1 MKHVMIFMVVSLTV
15 AFTVATSAHAADPTE
30 TLRKASAV
38 FKQQYGSGQ
47 YAESMKQINIIKDA
61 GLSYQNYLAIPLK
74 GSLACKDKAQL
85 RVLIGMISFDSHYA
99 MIFGK
104 KKEYFDTLQY
114 INTEIMPRLKEL
126 DQLNMSVIVKD
137 SSNIIADG
145 FTKPENLQKYRESY
159 QQQFDQLAEK
169 VASSPDTM
177 VLLVD
182 GWYGAVLES
191 LYVACTLSQNEKW
204 GDSLSKLFGDQ
215 FQRLGKVD
223 KVLSLLKYTKY
234 ESLAHQ
240 PERSKALASIRGLY
254 EKKKGQLDRK
264 DISMILEQVKAA
276 RAEYIKLCR

>member
-1 MKHVMIFMVVSLTV
+1 MALTLTTVLTV
-15 AFTVATSAHAADPTE
+15 AAAAHAADPVE

-47 YAESMKQINIIKDA
+47 YAESLKQINTIKDS
-61 GLSYQNYLAIPLK
+61 GLSYQNHLAIPMK
-74 GSLACKDKAQL
+74 GSLACKTKEQL
-85 RVLIGMISFDSHYA
+85 RVLIGMISFDLHYA

-126 DQLNMSVIVKD
+126 DQLNVAAIVKD
-137 SSNIIADG
+137 SSKIIADD
-145 FTKPENLQKYRESY
+145 FTKPENLQKYRENY

-191 LYVACTLSQNEKW
+191 LHVACTLSLNEKW
-204 GDSLSKLFGDQ
+204 GNSLSKLFGEQ

-234 ESLAHQ
+234 ENLVHQ
-240 PERSKALASIRGLY
+240 PERSKSLASIRELY

-276 RAEYIKLCR
+276 RAEYIKPCR